1 MPERA
6 FILSTAPAL
15 YLERMERKGKMKT
28 MIATPC
34 LNTVESEFHQ
44 SIASLRHVG
53 EVQFAS
59 MQSSMI
65 YKSRT
70 DLALLSLANKYD
82 FVLWVD
88 SDMAFKPD
96 LLERLMADMDGRDI
110 VAPLFFMRNPPYE
123 PVMYSKLR
131 KGLTPAEN
139 EHEKLIDYPENEMF
153 TVEGVGFGC
162 VLMRTKVIQDVVD
175 RYHELFGH
183 ITGYGEDLSFCIR
196 ARGCGYDI
204 WVDPTIEVG
213 HKGSIIVDKKWSKAY
228 KTLKAMN

>member
-1 MPERA
+1 
-6 FILSTAPAL
+6 
-15 YLERMERKGKMKT
+15 MKT

-34 LNTVESEFHQ
+34 LSTVQAEFMQ
-44 SIASLRHVG
+44 SVTLMKPVG
-53 EVQFAS
+53 DVRYAS
-59 MQSSMI
+59 MESSMI

-70 DLALLSLANKYD
+70 DLGLIAIAEGQD
-82 FVLWVD
+82 FVLWID

-96 LLERLMADMDGRDI
+96 LLERLMADMEGRDI

-162 VLMRTKVIQDVVD
+162 VLMRTKVLKDVAD
-175 RYHELFGH
+175 RYHELFAP
-183 ITGYGEDLSFCIR
+183 IPGYGEDLSFCIR

-204 WVDPTIEVG
+204 WIDPTVEVG

-228 KTLKAMN
+228 KALKAMNRTEGTTC

>member
-1 MPERA
+1 MK
-6 FILSTAPAL
+6 T
-15 YLERMERKGKMKT
+15 MKT

-34 LNTVESEFHQ
+34 MHTVEAEFTQ
-44 SIASLRHVG
+44 SIASLEPEG
-53 EVQFAS
+53 EIRYVS

-70 DLALLSLANKYD
+70 DLALLAVAKKYD
-82 FVLWVD
+82 FVLWID
-88 SDMAFKPD
+88 SDMTFKPD
-96 LLERLMADMDGRDI
+96 LLKRLMADMDGRDM
-110 VAPLFFMRNPPYE
+110 VAPLFFMRIPPYE

-139 EHEKLIDYPENEMF
+139 EHQKLIDYPEDRMF
-153 TVEGVGFGC
+153 TVEGIGFGC
-162 VLMRTKVIQDVVD
+162 VLMRTKVIEDVVN

-183 ITGYGEDLSFCIR
+183 IPGYGEDLSFCIR

-213 HKGSIIVDKKWSKAY
+213 HKGNIIVDKKWSKAY
-228 KTLKAMN
+228 KALKAMN

>member
-1 MPERA
+1 
-6 FILSTAPAL
+6 
-15 YLERMERKGKMKT
+15 MKT

-34 LNTVESEFHQ
+34 LSTTQTEFTQ
-44 SIASLRHVG
+44 SLASLRPVG
-53 EVQFAS
+53 DVRYVS
-59 MQSSMI
+59 MESSMI

-70 DLALLSLANKYD
+70 DLGLLAIAEKWD

-88 SDMAFKPD
+88 SDMVFKPD
-96 LLERLMADMDGRDI
+96 LLERLMADMEGRDI

-123 PVMYSKLR
+123 PVMYKKLR

-162 VLMRTKVIQDVVD
+162 VLMRTKVLKDVVE

-228 KTLKAMN
+228 KTLKAMQN

>member
-1 MPERA
+1 
-6 FILSTAPAL
+6 
-15 YLERMERKGKMKT
+15 MKT

-34 LNTVESEFHQ
+34 LNTVETEFMQ
-44 SIASLRHVG
+44 SVAALKHVG
-53 EVQFAS
+53 DVQLAS

-70 DLALLSLANKYD
+70 DLALMALAKGFDY
-82 FVLWVD
+82 VLWID

-110 VAPLFFMRNPPYE
+110 IAPLFFMRNPPYE
-123 PVMYSKLR
+123 PVLYSKLR

-139 EHEKLIDYPENEMF
+139 EHEKLIDYPEDKIF
-153 TVEGVGFGC
+153 QVEGVGFGC
-162 VLMRTKVIQDVVD
+162 VLMRTKVIQDIVD

-183 ITGYGEDLSFCIR
+183 LPGYGEDLSFCIR

-228 KTLKAMN
+228 KALKTMN